1 MKKSEINVPLS
12 VPKKMQNVYL
22 QNYLK
27 ATRDTG
33 KLFLFAGDQKIE
45 HLNKDFFG
53 SGIDKSDADPE
64 HLFKIASQGK
74 VGAFATQLGLISM
87 YGCDYKNVNYI
98 IKLNSKTD
106 LVSVKQKDPISFSLN
121 TVNEVVEF
129 KKNSDLDIVGVGYT
143 IYLGSEFEGQM
154 LAEASRAVLKA
165 HENGFLAILWVYPRG
180 KAVKNETSAEIIAG
194 AAGVAACLGADFV
207 KVNPPT
213 IIVVPKALASKKNA
227 QLLKQA
233 VAAAGKTKVICSGGK
248 QKKEKEFL
256 KEVDDLV
263 NIGGAEGVAIGRNLH
278 QRCLADAVKLCK
290 EIYKILKK

>member
-1 MKKSEINVPLS
+1 MKRNEINVPLS

-22 QNYLK
+22 QNYLM

-45 HLNKDFFG
+45 HLNKDFYG
-53 SGIDKSDADPE
+53 SEIDKADADPE

-74 VGAFATQLGLISM
+74 VGVFATQLGLISL
-87 YGCDYKNVNYI
+87 YGQNYKDVNYI
-98 IKLNSKTD
+98 VKLNAKTD

-121 TVNEVVEF
+121 TVDEVVEF
-129 KKNSDLDIVGVGYT
+129 KKNSGLNIVGVGYT

-165 HENGFLAILWVYPRG
+165 HENGLLAILWVYPRG
-180 KAVKNETSAEIIAG
+180 KAVKNEKNAKIIAG

-207 KVNPPT
+207 KVNPP
-213 IIVVPKALASKKNA
+213 KALDSKKSA
-227 QLLKQA
+227 QFLKQA
-233 VAAAGKTKVICSGGK
+233 VLAAGKTKIICSGGK

-256 KEVDDLV
+256 KEISDLI
-263 NIGGAEGVAIGRNLH
+263 NIGGAKGVAIGRNLH

-290 EIYKILKK
+290 AIFKILKK